1 MKKMTIWSVFLLGLF
16 YLNPV
21 LSVVAQSTP
30 EGGAV
35 NISPIEQI
43 EVDFGLEES
52 EEPEK
57 TEAEPIESEAEVSE
71 EKPEENTDE
80 SSQAEE
86 SKVTTSDFDPE
97 IPYTMVEA
105 LIQNRAHST
114 SDLTLF
120 ENVSEDDFY
129 EKTRAYIRDESIYYM
144 ILIEGEALPEMY
156 LLSTEDQN
164 IQRSYIAVDDLMS
177 MTAEL
182 LNTDSE
188 TYAGTIV
195 EEFYLA
201 SQDNAETFM
210 GKFVENT
217 EQKSEAYQTEF
228 LETIALD
235 ELLLKVII
243 EWLQDENV
251 QDTGLPVDDG
261 IVFGLDETT
270 EPLFA
275 ELFSEYSQDYP
286 ELERISA
293 LFETGFQ
300 GNIALNF
307 DLMELGVG
315 LVGEGGGVQ
324 YFLRLEEFEIPE
336 PTEEQLYSLDEF
348 NELVGFDVIEGLD
361 QVRQEMV
368 PATE

>member
-1 MKKMTIWSVFLLGLF
+1 MKKMTLLSAFLLGLF

-21 LSVVAQSTP
+21 LTVVAQNGDQDGS
-30 EGGAV
+30 V

-52 EEPEK
+52 EEP
-57 TEAEPIESEAEVSE
+57 AESVESESEVTEETSE
-71 EKPEENTDE
+71 ESTEET
-80 SSQAEE
+80 SQTEDSEVA
-86 SKVTTSDFDPE
+86 TSEFDPE
-97 IPYTMVEA
+97 IPYTLVEA
-105 LIQNRAHST
+105 LQQNREHST

-120 ENVSEDDFY
+120 ENISEEEFY
-129 EKTRAYIRDESIYYM
+129 EKTRAYIRDESTYYM

-156 LLSTEDQN
+156 LLSTEDES
-164 IQRSYIAVDDLMS
+164 IQRSYVAVDDLMS

-182 LNTDSE
+182 LNTDPE
-188 TYAGTIV
+188 AYAGTIV
-195 EEFYLA
+195 EDFYLA

-210 GKFVENT
+210 GQFVENT
-217 EQKSEAYQTEF
+217 EQKSDTYQTEF

-243 EWLQDENV
+243 EWLQDETV
-251 QDTGLPVDDG
+251 QGTGLPVDDG

-270 EPLFA
+270 EPIFA
-275 ELFSEYSQDYP
+275 ELFNQYSQDYP

-293 LFETGFQ
+293 MFETGFQ

-307 DLMELGVG
+307 ELMELGVG
-315 LVGEGGGVQ
+315 LVGEGGGAQ

-336 PTEEQLYSLDEF
+336 PTEEQLYSSEEF

-361 QVRQEMV
+361 QVRQDMV
-368 PATE
+368 PAAE